1 MGDAAT
7 ANRPTISS
15 LFQSGDEVTTNQPIP
30 GLSQSTNTLTTTSV
44 TTTSGHVTT
53 LTSAPRQES
62 WDVYKQLLEAPT
74 QCNYTVFAVDHTM
87 TLAAN
92 TECSITRSGVTLSER
107 EEILRVHNTLRAK
120 VANGMEETGDEGPQP
135 SGSDLRQLVWNE
147 ELAQVAQAL
156 ASQCRRGHD
165 GSNQRRICSRSYAVG
180 QNIFRQWSF
189 NSESVWDSA
198 VQAWYSEVR
207 YMPNTY
213 VEKFTSTVPSR
224 RVVGHYTQVVWG
236 TTHEIGCGA
245 IYYPSTINGITF
257 PHTKIYVCNYGP
269 AGNYVGS
276 RVYTIGLPASRCPST
291 SSQDYPGLCN

>member
-1 MGDAAT
+1 GLFQLGDAAT
-7 ANRPTISS
+7 ANRPSISS

-30 GLSQSTNTLTTTSV
+30 GLSQSTDTLTTASV
-44 TTTSGHVTT
+44 TTTSGHVIT

-189 NSESVWDSA
+189 NSESV
-198 VQAWYSEVR
+198 
-207 YMPNTY
+207 
-213 VEKFTSTVPSR
+213 
-224 RVVGHYTQVVWG
+224 VWG